1 MFAEYAPYIDN
12 LIAIIVIDLV
22 LAGDNAI
29 VIALATKNL
38 PKPLQRKAILWGTLG
53 AIIIRSIMTIVAVQL
68 LKVPGLSGIGG
79 LALLYIAYQLIT
91 DNSDEHE
98 DGKEH
103 TSFWSAMRTIIIAD
117 AVMGVDNVL
126 AVAGASEGNIY
137 LVVLGLLISIPIVV
151 FGSQVVLSLL
161 NRFPWLVFVGG
172 AVLVI
177 TGVKMIA
184 HEKLLAP
191 FFDSSINPYNEYG
204 LMAIALI
211 VVLGLGWRKSKQ
223 PSAAS

>member
-53 AIIIRSIMTIVAVQL
+53 AIIIRSIMTLLAVQL

-91 DNSDEHE
+91 DSSDGHE
-98 DGKEH
+98 EGKEH
-103 TSFWSAMRTIIIAD
+103 TTFWSAMKTIIIAD

-126 AVAGASEGNIY
+126 AVAGASEGNMY

-151 FGSQVVLSLL
+151 FGSQLVLSLL

-184 HEKLLAP
+184 HEKLLDP

-223 PSAAS
+223 PSAS

>member
-1 MFAEYAPYIDN
+1 M
-12 LIAIIVIDLV
+12 
-22 LAGDNAI
+22 
-29 VIALATKNL
+29 K
-38 PKPLQRKAILWGTLG
+38 
-53 AIIIRSIMTIVAVQL
+53 
-68 LKVPGLSGIGG
+68 
-79 LALLYIAYQLIT
+79 
-91 DNSDEHE
+91 
-98 DGKEH
+98 
-103 TSFWSAMRTIIIAD
+103 TIIIAD

-126 AVAGASEGNIY
+126 AVAGASEGNMY

-151 FGSQVVLSLL
+151 FGSQLVLSLL

-191 FFDSSINPYNEYG
+191 FFDSAVNPYNEYG

-223 PSAAS
+223 PSAS